1 MSMQITN
8 QADYALRAMLFVA
21 RLGPGKH
28 APSNLIADKM
38 DMSRMFLS
46 RINAQLSNAGLI
58 TTRRG
63 ALGGIMLA
71 KDPTEITVYDI
82 VSAIDGPLNMIRCTK
97 DPSCCSFGDNCP
109 LRGFWYETENILVN
123 RLKSTTLADLVGK
136 SV

>member
-1 MSMQITN
+1 MQITN

-21 RLGPGKH
+21 RLGPGQV
-28 APSNLIADKM
+28 APSHTIADQM

-71 KDPTEITVYDI
+71 KGPSEITVYDV

-97 DPSCCSFGDNCP
+97 DPGCCSLGNHCP
-109 LRGFWYETENILVN
+109 LLDFWCETEVLLIN
-123 RLKSTTLADLVGK
+123 RLKSTTLADLVAK
-136 SV
+136 SE

>member
-8 QADYALRAMLFVA
+8 QADYALRAMLYVA
-21 RLGPGKH
+21 RLGPGQH
-28 APSNLIADKM
+28 APSNVIADKM

-63 ALGGIMLA
+63 ASGGIMLA
-71 KDPTEITVYDI
+71 KDPTEITIYDV

-97 DPSCCSFGDNCP
+97 DPGCCSLGEDCP
-109 LRGFWYETENILVN
+109 LRCFWFETENLLVTQ
-123 RLKSTTLADLVGK
+123 LKSTTLADLVGK
-136 SV
+136 IV

>member
-8 QADYALRAMLFVA
+8 QADYALRAMLYIA
-21 RLGPGKH
+21 RLGPGQY

-71 KDPTEITVYDI
+71 KDPAEITIYDV
-82 VSAIDGPLNMIRCTK
+82 VSAIDGPVNMIRCTK
-97 DPSCCSFGDNCP
+97 DPGCCSLSEHCP
-109 LRGFWYETENILVN
+109 LLSFWRETEDSMIEK
-123 RLKSTTLADLVGK
+123 LKGTTLADLVSKGT
-136 SV
+136 